1 MHSVIFVHGLFGDP
15 QKKWTG
21 TPNVSSKSR
30 NEPRSTSPRPP
41 NIDSDGAFEVEDSKE
56 QANEDCYDIVED
68 NLSQGVFWPEALLPG
83 TIPDIRIFTLGY
95 DADVDRFRSTASQNT
110 IFQHAAD
117 LLSDVADL
125 LESDDGDLPVIFV
138 VHSLGG
144 IIVKD
149 VCFSKFRIFSI
160 SASKFLTD

>member
-1 MHSVIFVHGLFGDP
+1 MIFVHGLFGDP
-15 QKKWTG
+15 RKTWTG
-21 TPNVSSKSR
+21 SPNISTSKSR
-30 NEPRSTSPRPP
+30 NESRSTSPPPP
-41 NIDSDGAFEVEDSKE
+41 NIDSDSAFEDSKG
-56 QANEDCYDIVED
+56 QSIEDNYDIVGD
-68 NLSQGVFWPEALLPG
+68 NVSQGIFWPEALLPG
-83 TIPDIRIFTLGY
+83 VLPDIRIFTWGY

-125 LESDDGDLPVIFV
+125 LETEDGDLPVIFV

-149 VCFSKFRIFSI
+149 VCFPKSRMNIPFQLQK
-160 SASKFLTD
+160 L